1 MPAEIPSIN
10 CQTDSEC
17 QPQRIN
23 RTFAVAESVHEGC
36 DYQVTI
42 HSLFTHYSLT
52 IGVKSI
58 LRLKNQTSRILDRL
72 GNPIE
77 GQAAGEV
84 LLQFDG
90 WLRDVALKKTP
101 RAVQHHKKL
110 GILVSAGN
118 KVLRFDP
125 ITGDFIQELVQL
137 NPDDEITCFHVE

>member
-1 MPAEIPSIN
+1 MMHGKQRKCCCGMRRVYCRASR
-10 CQTDSEC
+10 T
-17 QPQRIN
+17 QRIN

-36 DYQVTI
+36 DYQ
-42 HSLFTHYSLT
+42 
-52 IGVKSI
+52 SI

-137 NPDDEITCFHVE
+137 NPDDEITC